1 MPLRRSH
8 LNAALAFA
16 TLCAFIFPTSIHA
29 TVPIHRGTP
38 SRSAPATKV
47 TNNRAIY
54 TLSPTFV
61 ITDVPVTRTF
71 DWTLSLATGAPD
83 GVEREMMV
91 INGQF
96 PGPLIEANQ
105 GDTIIV
111 NVRNGMTTG
120 AGIHWHGIAQKGT
133 DWADGV
139 PGVSQ
144 CPIPAG
150 STFTYKLTVANQ
162 FGTFWW
168 HSHMGNTMADGLLG
182 PLIIHSPND
191 PNVRGR
197 DYESERI
204 IILGDWMHDMSDVI
218 IADLLTVDGY
228 RNSTGAPVPDALLIN
243 GVGVYNCSSVTNT
256 SCTTQPLPEI
266 DVVPNSSYRI
276 RIINTMHYKFSIDS
290 HPLKITAADDTA
302 ISGPKALHQ
311 LPIGIGQR
319 YDAII
324 KTTVGTHGSAYYVRA
339 AMCAASIANVPSNYD
354 ITALAVLRYV
364 ATGSKATTTLPSS
377 TDWSD
382 SVNNDTT
389 CYDLDTTGTSVFGF
403 ITNSA
408 LESIAHFFWN
418 SVTWTNYI
426 YKPMLFTLKNGG
438 SLNSSIITHAIFPS
452 TGAADII
459 INNHDGGIDHPY
471 HLHGN
476 AFYLVSRGSGLL
488 TATEYAARNTS
499 SFNTT
504 NPLRR
509 DTLVI
514 SRSSYAIIR
523 IITDNPGVW
532 PLHCHIGW
540 HLGVGKM
547 ATIVVQ
553 PAAIRNLSV
562 PAAATALC
570 DASNIPAG
578 DTVNTTAPG
587 RKRRSTGADLT
598 AYVLR
603 GLNNAIEHRR
613 AIKLL
618 D

>member
-1 MPLRRSH
+1 MLLRRSY
-8 LNAALAFA
+8 LNTALAFA
-16 TLCAFIFPTSIHA
+16 SLCAFNFPTNIHA
-29 TVPIHRGTP
+29 AVPIHRGTP

-54 TLSPTFV
+54 TLSSTFV

-91 INGQF
+91 VNGQF

-111 NVRNGMTTG
+111 NVQNDMTTG
-120 AGIHWHGIAQKGT
+120 AGIHWHGITQKGT

-150 STFTYKLTVANQ
+150 STFTYKFTVADQ

-182 PLIIHSPND
+182 PLIIHSPSD

-204 IILGDWMHDMSDVI
+204 MILGDWMHDMSDAI
-218 IADLLTVDGY
+218 IADLLTVNGY
-228 RNSTGAPVPDALLIN
+228 HNSVAAPVPDALLIN
-243 GVGVYNCSSVTNT
+243 GVGVYNCSSVTDT
-256 SCTTQPLPEI
+256 SCTTQSLPEI

-276 RIINTMHYKFSIDS
+276 RIINTSSHVHYKFSIDS
-290 HPLKITAADDTA
+290 HPLNITAADDTA

-311 LPIGIGQR
+311 LPIGISQR

-324 KTTVGTHGSAYYVRA
+324 KTTVGTDGSAYYVRA
-339 AMCAASIANVPSNYD
+339 AMCAASIANVPSTYD

-364 ATGSKATTTLPSS
+364 ATGSEATTTLPSS

-382 SVNNDTT
+382 SVNNDIT
-389 CYDLDTTGTSVFGF
+389 CYDLDTTGVSMTPLIASNPPTTVVASTVMTSVIGF

-408 LESIAHFFWN
+408 LEPIAHFFWN

-459 INNHDGGIDHPY
+459 INNHDGVIDHPY

-488 TATEYAARNTS
+488 TATEYAALDTS

-509 DTLVI
+509 DTLTI
-514 SRSSYAIIR
+514 SRNSYAIIR

-540 HLGVGKM
+540 HLAVGKL
-547 ATIVVQ
+547 AAIVVQ
-553 PAAIRNLSV
+553 PAAIQDLSI
-562 PAAATALC
+562 PAAATAV
-570 DASNIPAG
+570 S
-578 DTVNTTAPG
+578 
-587 RKRRSTGADLT
+587 
-598 AYVLR
+598 
-603 GLNNAIEHRR
+603 
-613 AIKLL
+613 
-618 D
+618 